1 MICVK
6 KWINATVKNSLCQ
19 KQKPALMPVF
29 FKESGFY
36 FEENPL
42 SGIVALLIIF
52 V

>member
-29 FKESGFY
+29 LRNRVFILKKIHYRE
-36 FEENPL
+36 L
-42 SGIVALLIIF
+42 SRC
-52 V
+52 